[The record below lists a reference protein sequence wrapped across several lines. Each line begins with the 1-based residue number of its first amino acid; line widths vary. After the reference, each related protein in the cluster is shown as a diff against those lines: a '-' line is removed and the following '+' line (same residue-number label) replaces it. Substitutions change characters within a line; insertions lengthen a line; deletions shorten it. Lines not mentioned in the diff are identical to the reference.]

1 MVEDFIIIST
11 NGCIKGILS
20 MCKLFIIDEDL
31 SQRAIICSAFEEKL
45 NYKVNS
51 FSSVMEAINYLK
63 NNSTISPDI
72 ILFDISKITNY
83 CKAIEDLKLIS
94 PNSIVIVLTKYGDY
108 ENAMIAVNAG
118 ANDFLTKPVSIERF
132 SITFRNLLM
141 LRNMQN
147 TNNSNNPFQ
156 LLAEDGNVRMMS
168 ELEEDIISYAM
179 QRYNGRMTEV
189 ARRLGI
195 GRSTLYRKSEQMLT
209 KTI

>member
-1 MVEDFIIIST
+1 MYTLLV
-11 NGCIKGILS
+11 
-20 MCKLFIIDEDL
+20 IDEDL

-45 NYKVNS
+45 NYKTTG
-51 FSSVMEAINYLK
+51 FSLVTEAINYLK
-63 NNSTISPDI
+63 TNNSISPDI
-72 ILFDISKITNY
+72 ILFDISKTTNY

-94 PNSIVIVLTKYGDY
+94 NNAIVIVLTKYGDY

-147 TNNSNNPFQ
+147 TSSYKNPFP

-168 ELEEDIISYAM
+168 ELEEEIISYAM

-195 GRSTLYRKSEQMLT
+195 GRSTLYRKSEQRVT
-209 KTI
+209 TSI